1 MIVPWNQ
8 IDADTLENLIQEYV
22 TRDGTDY
29 GEREV
34 SLEAKVDQVRERLK
48 KGEAVVWFDE
58 VTETV
63 NILPREEI
71 PSENP

>member
-8 IDADTLENLIQEYV
+8 IDTETLDNLIQEYV

-34 SLEAKVDQVRERLK
+34 SLETKVDQVRHGLK

-63 NILPREEI
+63 NILPRDEV
-71 PSENP
+71 PSESP